1 MVPNLGTEP
10 RYSTVVGAQKP
21 GHHRESIENPKGE
34 SSSWSPRPLFDIACS
49 SCADDSAAALPAKR
63 QRNHD
68 LNIRESRYDR
78 FWYRKPLRSPV
89 VKLFFFNTTTEH
101 EVSQGPITAARFW
114 RGTGG
119 AAGGV
124 RWHIVSCF
132 CAWPPL
138 PYRSATTDGLQQR
151 YLRLVSCVRLCDD
164 ELCVRCSKKVMS
176 VRLFYPRSASGTG
189 QLCRSSLAGSPFAS
203 A

>member
-1 MVPNLGTEP
+1 MARCSRDSGSVQNARLLEAHESPELMVPNLGTEP

-68 LNIRESRYDR
+68 LNIRESRYHR

-101 EVSQGPITAARFW
+101 QVSQGPIRPLGFGEGLVGLLEECAGTSSAAFAPGHLYPTGRRRQMDYSTTAILSV
-114 RGTGG
+114 G
-119 AAGGV
+119 
-124 RWHIVSCF
+124 
-132 CAWPPL
+132 
-138 PYRSATTDGLQQR
+138 
-151 YLRLVSCVRLCDD
+151 
-164 ELCVRCSKKVMS
+164 ELCATVR
-176 VRLFYPRSASGTG
+176 
-189 QLCRSSLAGSPFAS
+189 
-203 A
+203 